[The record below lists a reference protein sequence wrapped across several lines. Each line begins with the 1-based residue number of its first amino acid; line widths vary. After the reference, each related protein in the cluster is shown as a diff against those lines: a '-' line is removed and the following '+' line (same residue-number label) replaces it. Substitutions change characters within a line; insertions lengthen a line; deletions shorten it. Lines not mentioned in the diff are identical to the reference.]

1 MVLFSDQSV
10 EPLRII
16 EEQNDVGSRSDAG
29 AVQEPH
35 EEAEIFLRRIGSD
48 VSDDQVV
55 HAPGSSEKQ
64 SAHPLEGVAVVVD
77 DASSSGGDAASEEEA
92 TVRNGGGRFE
102 GGESEEEEGEE
113 KEEDAD

>member
-16 EEQNDVGSRSDAG
+16 EEQNDVGSRSDSG

-48 VSDDQVV
+48 VSYDQVV

-64 SAHPLEGVAVVVD
+64 SAHPLESIAVVD
-77 DASSSGGDAASEEEA
+77 NTSTTSGDVASEEEA